1 MRNIAVTKLSV
12 INKSFNIFD
21 TMFKHAII
29 QVGKMDSKPVTRKKH
44 PWQRV
49 LFFILNKKP
58 LEWQFLGLLA
68 HCTTFLFCRA
78 VHR

>member
-1 MRNIAVTKLSV
+1 MSV

-49 LFFILNKKP
+49 LFLS
-58 LEWQFLGLLA
+58 
-68 HCTTFLFCRA
+68 
-78 VHR
+78 